1 MNFFRSARAFL
12 EVFPS
17 VSELVFTN
25 GCFDVLHVGHVRYL
39 NASRALGK
47 FLVIGLNSDQSVKR
61 LKGPGRPLN
70 SEEDRAEVLLGLK
83 SVDAVVLFDEETPY
97 ELIKAVQPLIL
108 TKGGDY
114 SRHTIVGADIVES
127 LGGKV
132 VVIPF
137 EQGYSTTGLVERMN
151 HRNSKAGSGL
161 SSSG

>member
-1 MNFFRSARAFL
+1 MNFFKSAPAFL
-12 EVFPS
+12 KVFPS

-39 NASRALGK
+39 SASRAFGK
-47 FLVIGLNSDQSVKR
+47 FQVIGLNSDQSVKR

-70 SEEDRAEVLLGLK
+70 REEDRAEVLLGLR

-97 ELIKAVQPLIL
+97 ELIKALKPRVL

-114 SRHTIVGADIVES
+114 NRNTIVGADLVEAG
-127 LGGKV
+127 GGKV

-137 EQGYSTTGLVERMN
+137 EEGYSTTGLVNKIKR
-151 HRNSKAGSGL
+151 
-161 SSSG
+161 